1 MSNIENENY
10 NRKSHDFL
18 YKVVLIGDSGVGK
31 SNLLSRF
38 SRNEFDLDARSTI
51 GVEFSTKNITIDDK
65 IIKLQI
71 WDTAGQERYDSI
83 TSVYYRG
90 ASGAILVYDTTK
102 RETFNHIN
110 KWYKELANYTEKIR
124 VILIGNKYDLKNLR
138 EISTEEGEKYAK
150 ENNIIFAETSAL
162 TSHNVH
168 DAFIKIGEDIYRN
181 KMKEQELLNNTDDDN
196 LFDIKTNSI
205 HNTNNRK
212 YCPC

>member
-181 KMKEQELLNNTDDDN
+181 KMKERIIAVTERRSTS
-196 LFDIKTNSI
+196 KT
-205 HNTNNRK
+205 
-212 YCPC
+212 